1 MILVFGPWPAT
12 CFGLS
17 LFPDGWSVAF
27 LGYLTERRLAAPIEK
42 KGEKK
47 WSEIV
52 AGAGVG
58 GGALFLATVWAATI
72 FIFISPFRWR

>member
-47 WSEIV
+47 WV
-52 AGAGVG
+52 
-58 GGALFLATVWAATI
+58 
-72 FIFISPFRWR
+72 R